1 MFSPLSTWKKG
12 SNTNDNTPL
21 TKSQYSPTCNTHPP
35 PHPHAQNFPSPPT
48 QNTHPPPT
56 HTNHHHYYTHMEQQ
70 SQVPYR
76 VISHSCWSLSFTK
89 VTQLAQDRSPQL
101 ACRGT
106 SKISQ
111 QNTHRKLW
119 CPERRRGGGNR
130 LALKNSVLSAN
141 SVMTEHVSSAVTA
154 RGGRHHDRCGSKN
167 GHQPIWSVCESF
179 V

>member
-1 MFSPLSTWKKG
+1 MITPPSQNHST
-12 SNTNDNTPL
+12 P
-21 TKSQYSPTCNTHPP
+21 PTCNTHPP
-35 PHPHAQNFPSPPT
+35 TPPT
-48 QNTHPPPT
+48 RTKLSLPTHNTLPPTHRTLSPTHTQHSPPT
-56 HTNHHHYYTHMEQQ
+56 HTNHHHYYTHTEQQ

-167 GHQPIWSVCESF
+167 GHQPI
-179 V
+179 

>member
-1 MFSPLSTWKKG
+1 MTTPPSQNHSTPPHATLTPHPTHTHKTFPPPTHRTLSPPHTQHS
-12 SNTNDNTPL
+12 
-21 TKSQYSPTCNTHPP
+21 PP
-35 PHPHAQNFPSPPT
+35 PH
-48 QNTHPPPT
+48 T
-56 HTNHHHYYTHMEQQ
+56 HTNHHHYYTHMEKQ

-167 GHQPIWSVCESF
+167 GHQPI
-179 V
+179 